1 MAAQQTVR
9 EEIKDRIRRVN
20 QALDNPNIDPK
31 DKEIYLSVIAN
42 DEATLAKL
50 TAQEATPTWPS
61 TSGERAADVFYG
73 SGEILAPMIEGM
85 AALPYQGISTAGN
98 LVAMGA
104 QQLLPESLTPEG
116 LKQYPSNLEEL
127 TTSINKRWNSP
138 PHSFDLG
145 PPKTKTGQVGLEF
158 LGNVGQG
165 VDDIA
170 YALGAENPLAAT
182 VIKTGAEMLPI
193 GRPLKKKGG
202 TRERRTENQL
212 VAEQAIDDFGYDIP
226 VRTEKPLKGGGVFSR
241 AVDAFGHL
249 NPIVYFQNISHRNQ
263 KRTQDIF
270 AERYGL
276 GKYSEGGTR
285 RITVEELIEYRRKAG
300 EAYARF
306 KESGAEVE
314 FGDKFRSRMQQ
325 ILADW
330 PDYQS
335 LSKQAQRWI
344 DEAAEWQSVDPKQ
357 VMELSTELQRLERS
371 MYAAEKGGLGTK
383 LSQINGLIDAK
394 IASHT
399 KKHLPDSENILQAR
413 QKIAESYSVE
423 NALNSDGLV
432 DLNVLAKDP
441 YYKNRPKSS
450 ELTSM
455 TRAAAA
461 FPDSFEAVSAPTK
474 PLTTSKIGEKILGPA
489 ANLAANLLG
498 GPMKSAAQ
506 ASATGRG
513 MLGNEWMRGARLPK
527 GTKTG
532 LLGAGAYQGVTDL
545 NPYSI
550 GGGEGGLLDQTLIPE
565 AAAELESM
573 SPIWRNIHEKLNLTH
588 RPFRRQQ

>member
-1 MAAQQTVR
+1 MQ
-9 EEIKDRIRRVN
+9 
-20 QALDNPNIDPK
+20 
-31 DKEIYLSVIAN
+31 Y
-42 DEATLAKL
+42 
-50 TAQEATPTWPS
+50 
-61 TSGERAADVFYG
+61 
-73 SGEILAPMIEGM
+73 ILA
-85 AALPYQGISTAGN
+85 N
-98 LVAMGA
+98 L
-104 QQLLPESLTPEG
+104 
-116 LKQYPSNLEEL
+116 
-127 TTSINKRWNSP
+127 
-138 PHSFDLG
+138 
-145 PPKTKTGQVGLEF
+145 
-158 LGNVGQG
+158 
-165 VDDIA
+165 
-170 YALGAENPLAAT
+170 
-182 VIKTGAEMLPI
+182 
-193 GRPLKKKGG
+193 
-202 TRERRTENQL
+202 
-212 VAEQAIDDFGYDIP
+212 
-226 VRTEKPLKGGGVFSR
+226 
-241 AVDAFGHL
+241 
-249 NPIVYFQNISHRNQ
+249 
-263 KRTQDIF
+263 
-270 AERYGL
+270 
-276 GKYSEGGTR
+276 
-285 RITVEELIEYRRKAG
+285 
-300 EAYARF
+300 
-306 KESGAEVE
+306 
-314 FGDKFRSRMQQ
+314 
-325 ILADW
+325 

-335 LSKQAQRWI
+335 LSTQAQRWI
-344 DEAAEWQSVDPKQ
+344 DEAAEWESVDPKR

-371 MYAAEKGGLGTK
+371 MYAAEKGGLGTS

-461 FPDSFEAVSAPTK
+461 FPLAFEAISAPRK
-474 PLTTSKIGEKILGPA
+474 PLTTSKVGEKILGPA
-489 ANLAANLLG
+489 TNLAADLLG

-565 AAAELESM
+565 AAAELENM